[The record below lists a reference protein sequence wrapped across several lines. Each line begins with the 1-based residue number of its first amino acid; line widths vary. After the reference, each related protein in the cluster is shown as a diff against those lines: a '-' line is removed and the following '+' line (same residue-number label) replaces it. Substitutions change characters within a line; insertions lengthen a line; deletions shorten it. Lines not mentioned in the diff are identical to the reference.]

1 MPALKKIALAAAGL
15 LAATTLAACADSANS
30 AGGGDAGD
38 KTITMV
44 VPDTSWSF
52 AIDNGFGGSEPTINV
67 QGTLLRKPYVEASS
81 GDALQQNVDEF
92 EGYLA
97 ESYEVS
103 DDGLVYT
110 FHLSDA
116 VSQAGNEISTDDV
129 LWSWERRINSPR
141 SVSMS
146 VQAPMITSMDQFA
159 KVDDKTFTITIERAG
174 YGVTMLALLS
184 DLTAHV
190 YDSTLLKEHAT
201 DDDPYAVEWSAT
213 NVNHGFGPYEVV
225 DLQPNAQVTLKARE
239 DFVLGKPD
247 VDTIIMKVVPDA
259 GTRANAV
266 RSGDA
271 DLASGLQP
279 ADLVELAEG
288 EGTTVPVIDN
298 PNAYVLMPLVTNKAP
313 FDDVAVRQ
321 AFGYAVPYDQ
331 IVEDVYQGKAVRNG
345 PSFLRRDRPGYDG
358 SGFTD
363 FAYDPARAKQ
373 MLADAGYPD
382 GVEFTITVSA
392 AYPDIRETA
401 IQIQTAAK
409 EAGFDIE
416 INQVPDAA
424 YAAGRVDHTFQSFIV
439 RDWPITLSPS
449 YELLVYTAE
458 GGSNN
463 LADWEDPDFYAA
475 LEQGYEEAD
484 PFSDAAGK
492 AWNAA
497 EQIYVNE
504 APILFIAQI
513 QPNVAMSD
521 SVGGFAWRS
530 DNQLD
535 FSQLT
540 KS

>member
-1 MPALKKIALAAAGL
+1 MPILKKIALAAVGL
-15 LAATTLAACADSANS
+15 VAATSLTACAESANS
-30 AGGGDAGD
+30 AAGGGDGT
-38 KTITMV
+38 KTLTMV

-67 QGTLLRKPYVEASS
+67 QATLLRKPYVPTSDGS
-81 GDALQQNVDEF
+81 ALQQNPDEF
-92 EGYLA
+92 EPYLA
-97 ESYEVS
+97 DSYEVS

-116 VSQAGNEISTDDV
+116 ISQAGNELSTDDV

-146 VQAPMITSMDQFA
+146 VQAPMITSMDQFE
-159 KVDDKTFTITIERAG
+159 KIDDKTFTITIERAS
-174 YGVTMLALLS
+174 YGVTMLALIS

-201 DDDPYAVEWSAT
+201 DEDPYAVEWSAT
-213 NVNHGFGPYEVV
+213 NVNHGFGPYEIT
-225 DLQPNAQVTLKARE
+225 DLQPNAQVTLQARD

-247 VDTIIMKVVPDA
+247 IDTVIMRVVPDA

-266 RSGDA
+266 RTGDA

-279 ADLVELAEG
+279 ADLVELATG
-288 EGTTVPVIDN
+288 EGTKVATVDN

-313 FDDVAVRQ
+313 FNDAAVRQ
-321 AFGYAVPYDQ
+321 AFAYAVPYDQ
-331 IVEDVYQGKAVRNG
+331 IIDDVYQGLAVRNG

-358 SGFTD
+358 EGFTD
-363 FAYDPARAKQ
+363 FAYDPAKAKQ

-382 GVEFTITVSA
+382 GVDFTITVSA

-409 EAGFDIE
+409 EAGFNIE

-449 YELLVYTAE
+449 YELVVYTAE

-475 LEQGYEEAD
+475 LEKGYEIDD
-484 PFSDAAGK
+484 PFSEEAGK

-497 EQIYVNE
+497 EQIYINE
-504 APILFIAQI
+504 APIVFIAQI

-521 SVGGFAWRS
+521 AVGGFAWRS
-530 DNQLD
+530 DNQID

-540 KS
+540 LD